1 MTTET
6 PPAIDP
12 LIEAWSDRLEE
23 DLTEAGMETQQARAY
38 RLAFELGLTR
48 VISQTATKQELQDGL
63 LLSRQELLLTKQELK
78 DAIAD
83 LRNELHREI
92 DRLER
97 WLILIGGAAIG
108 LLITLVVRSFA

>member
-12 LIEAWSDRLEE
+12 VIRDWSNDLEAELA
-23 DLTEAGMETQQARAY
+23 TAGMEPPQAKAY
-38 RLAFELGLTR
+38 QRAFELGMTR
-48 VISQTATKQELQDGL
+48 VMSVMATKD
-63 LLSRQELLLTKQELK
+63 
-78 DAIAD
+78 
-83 LRNELHREI
+83 ELHREI

>member
-12 LIEAWSDRLEE
+12 TIEAWSDRLEE
-23 DLTEAGMETQQARAY
+23 DLIEVGMEPRQARAY
-38 RLAFELGLTR
+38 QRAFELGLTR
-48 VISQTATKQELQDGL
+48 VLSVMATKQD
-63 LLSRQELLLTKQELK
+63 LLLTKNDLK
-78 DAIAD
+78 
-83 LRNELHREI
+83 REI

>member
-12 LIEAWSDRLEE
+12 TIEAWSDRLEE
-23 DLTEAGMETQQARAY
+23 ELIEVGMEPRQARAY
-38 RLAFELGLTR
+38 QRAFELGMTR
-48 VISQTATKQELQDGL
+48 VMSVMATKD
-63 LLSRQELLLTKQELK
+63 
-78 DAIAD
+78 
-83 LRNELHREI
+83 ELHREI